1 MKLLIV
7 EDDAVIA
14 SELAYALEREKWRV
28 DVARDGR
35 DGLALALEGDHDV
48 IVLDVMLPGMDGW
61 EICDRLRMAG
71 RSTPVLM
78 LTARDGV
85 EDRVR
90 GLEGGAD
97 DYLVK
102 PFDFRELRARLH
114 ALSRRE
120 SARRGRLVRV
130 ADLEIDSE
138 ARTVTRSGQTISLTP
153 REFSLLE
160 ALARNAGRV
169 LSRQVIVE
177 RIWHEPETLENSV
190 NFHVASLR
198 RKVDSGFPIK
208 LIQTVHGVGYVLR
221 PEGGPD

>member
-78 LTARDGV
+78 LTARDG
-85 EDRVR
+85 
-90 GLEGGAD
+90 
-97 DYLVK
+97 
-102 PFDFRELRARLH
+102 
-114 ALSRRE
+114 
-120 SARRGRLVRV
+120 
-130 ADLEIDSE
+130 
-138 ARTVTRSGQTISLTP
+138 
-153 REFSLLE
+153 
-160 ALARNAGRV
+160 
-169 LSRQVIVE
+169 
-177 RIWHEPETLENSV
+177 
-190 NFHVASLR
+190 
-198 RKVDSGFPIK
+198 
-208 LIQTVHGVGYVLR
+208 
-221 PEGGPD
+221 